1 MKKNN
6 VFADAEEK
14 LLKSTVL
21 YADAD
26 DGNLFYDSEKTN
38 GVDKDTVKNLFVK
51 GLMTIDLSGEL
62 FKPTTL
68 KDNTTYVTVTV
79 VKDSGTAA
87 TMLNFNSIEEAG

>member
-1 MKKNN
+1 MKNY
-6 VFADAEEK
+6 FADAEEK
-14 LLKSTVL
+14 LLKSTLL

-26 DGNLFYDSEKTN
+26 DGNLFYDAAKSD

-51 GLMTIDLSGEL
+51 GLLTIDLGGEL

-68 KDNTTYVTVTV
+68 KDNSTHVTVTV
-79 VKDSGTAA
+79 VKDSGSAA

>member
-1 MKKNN
+1 MKHNI
-6 VFADAEEK
+6 FADSEEK
-14 LLKSTVL
+14 LLKATVL

-26 DGNLFYDSEKTN
+26 DGNLYYDSDKSD
-38 GVDKDTVKNLFVK
+38 GVDKDTVKNLFIK

-68 KDNTTYVTVTV
+68 KDNTTYVTVTA
-79 VKDSGTAA
+79 VKDSGSAA